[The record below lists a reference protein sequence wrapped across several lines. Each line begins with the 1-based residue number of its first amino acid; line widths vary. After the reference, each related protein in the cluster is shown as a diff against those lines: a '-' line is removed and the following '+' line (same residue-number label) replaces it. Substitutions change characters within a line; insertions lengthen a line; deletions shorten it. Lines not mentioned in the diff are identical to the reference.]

1 MQICD
6 NGLCTGCGACVCI
19 CPQNCISVVNDED
32 GFLVAEVDS
41 QRCIECGMCK
51 RHCPQ
56 NYSIFL
62 ERNDI
67 PDVYAA
73 YSRNDEQILNSAS
86 GGIFPVLAEKI
97 IEKGGYVYGC
107 QFSDDFKAVFSCAG
121 NKDELKKMQGSKYV
135 QSHTGKIFKDV
146 KEKLEKGKNVL
157 FSGLPCQVAGLY
169 SYLGQ
174 DYSNL
179 YTIDLFCAGT
189 PSEKILQ
196 EYIIVCEKKYHSK
209 MIYLNFR
216 EKVQK
221 WGPMNY
227 GTKVCMRYKSGR
239 ETDSWMREE
248 IYGVLFMSGL
258 SLSHCCLACRFCGFP
273 RVADIS
279 LGDFLG
285 LGVLKRTDFYQEK
298 GISAVLLNSSKGV
311 TLYSENSKKFV
322 SEKRTLDEVCKMNPA
337 VWYSAKAIRQRKQF
351 LEDVRERGLEFSI
364 NKYIMDL
371 KSVTVRRI
379 KKCIILVLGEK
390 GTMWAMN
397 KRRELKKLYPE
408 KWPQNP
414 YIYRV
419 KRK

>member
-1 MQICD
+1 
-6 NGLCTGCGACVCI
+6 
-19 CPQNCISVVNDED
+19 
-32 GFLVAEVDS
+32 
-41 QRCIECGMCK
+41 MCK

-107 QFSDDFKAVFSCAG
+107 QFSDNFKAVFSCAG

-146 KEKLEKGKNVL
+146 KEKLEKGKDVL

-174 DYSNL
+174 DYTNL
-179 YTIDLFCAGT
+179 YTIDLFCAGA
-189 PSEKILQ
+189 PSEKILK
-196 EYIIVCEKKYHSK
+196 EYIAYCEKKHHSK
-209 MIYLNFR
+209 LVYLNFR
-216 EKVQK
+216 QKVQK
-221 WGPMNY
+221 WEPMNF
-227 GTKVCMRYKSGR
+227 GTKIRMRYKS
-239 ETDSWMREE
+239 EEQVDTWTREE
-248 IYGVLFMSGL
+248 IFGILFQKALCLPG
-258 SLSHCCLACRFCGFP
+258 CCFTCQFNGFP
-273 RVADIS
+273 RMGDIS

-285 LGVLKRTDFYQEK
+285 LGVLEKTDFYQEK

-311 TLYSENSKKFV
+311 TLYSENSKNFV
-322 SEKRTLDEVCKMNPA
+322 SEKRTLDEVCKMTPA
-337 VWYSAKAIRQRKQF
+337 VWCSAKAIQQRKQF

-379 KKCIILVLGEK
+379 KKFIILILGEK

-397 KRRELKKLYPE
+397 KRRELKNLYPE